1 MNIKEID
8 YGISGIYKVIFQNDK
23 LYIGLSNDI
32 RRRMIEHIGKDL
44 KEHPELLFSK
54 AYLKHGIKS
63 IEILEYIDANN
74 RELLQE
80 REKYWI
86 AYYNTY
92 LDRTKGYNMT
102 PGGDGSSLG
111 IYNPS
116 SYLSQKDLE
125 IIYDKL
131 ENSTLTFEEIA
142 ELSNSSYHIVQ
153 NINLGKHYVKEH
165 YSYPIRKKRIEHFG
179 IENKTS
185 AFYNNEEKLSNLIN
199 DIKFSNLEFTKL
211 AKKYCV
217 SISLLTNINR
227 GLQYKKE
234 NEIYPLRNKN
244 QTRKRI
250 FTQDELDYIKNKLQN
265 SKESMGNIGKTL
277 KCDRK
282 VISDINIGNRQPQS
296 NWNYPLRQT

>member
-1 MNIKEID
+1 
-8 YGISGIYKVIFQNDK
+8 
-23 LYIGLSNDI
+23 
-32 RRRMIEHIGKDL
+32 MIEHVGKDL

-102 PGGDGSSLG
+102 PGGDGSSFG
-111 IYNPS
+111 IYNPA

-153 NINLGKHYVKEH
+153 NINLGKHYAKEH
-165 YSYPIRKKRIEHFG
+165 YNYPIRKKRVEHFG
-179 IENKTS
+179 VENKTS

-199 DIKFSNLEFTKL
+199 DIKFSNLEFTEL
-211 AKKYCV
+211 AKKYCISV
-217 SISLLTNINR
+217 SLLTNINR
-227 GLQYKKE
+227 GLQYKQE

-250 FTQDELDYIKNKLQN
+250 FTQDELDYIKNKL
-265 SKESMGNIGKTL
+265 
-277 KCDRK
+277 
-282 VISDINIGNRQPQS
+282 
-296 NWNYPLRQT
+296 